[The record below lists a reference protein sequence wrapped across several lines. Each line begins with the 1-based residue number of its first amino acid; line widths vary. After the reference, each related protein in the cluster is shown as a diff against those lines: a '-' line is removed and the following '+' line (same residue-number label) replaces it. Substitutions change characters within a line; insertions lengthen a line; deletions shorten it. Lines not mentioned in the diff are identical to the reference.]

1 MPDYSKS
8 IKLKNVLHKAFDRL
22 LTRVQRRRET
32 SNKDFPSEVLGGSRR
47 MSRMCSLLLL
57 PKFLLTMCIKALIS
71 SDTSTRRC
79 KVFTDLSRCASAATE
94 ISQAV
99 ENYESV

>member
-47 MSRMCSLLLL
+47 MCSLLLL
-57 PKFLLTMCIKALIS
+57 PKFLLTMCIKTLIT

-79 KVFTDLSRCASAATE
+79 KVFTDLSLCARVATE
-94 ISQAV
+94 ISQAA
-99 ENYESV
+99 ENYESM